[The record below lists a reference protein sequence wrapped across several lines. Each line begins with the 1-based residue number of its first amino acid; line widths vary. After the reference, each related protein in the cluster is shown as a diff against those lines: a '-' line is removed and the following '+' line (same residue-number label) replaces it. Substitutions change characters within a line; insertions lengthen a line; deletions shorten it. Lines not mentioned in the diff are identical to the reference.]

1 MTAEGLKV
9 LQSRHGPAETLQRIE
24 VAMARYGMAVFARVD
39 HGAAAEKVG
48 MELRPTVVLLFG
60 NPRAGTPLMQKTPT
74 IAIDLPI
81 KMLVWQDEQ
90 GVTRLGYNDPG
101 WLLRRH
107 GAPHDGSA
115 DVMTEA
121 LAAIASEATT

>member
-9 LQSRHGPAETLQRIE
+9 LQSRHGPVETLQRIE

-81 KMLVWQDEQ
+81 KMLVWQDER
-90 GVTRLGYNDPG
+90 GVTRLGYNDPS

-107 GAPHDGSA
+107 GTPNDGSA

>member
-9 LQSRHGPAETLQRIE
+9 LPSRHGPAETLQRIE
-24 VAMARYGMAVFARVD
+24 VAMARYGMTVFARVD
-39 HGAAAEKVG
+39 HGAAAEKAG
-48 MELRPTVVLLFG
+48 MKLRPTVVLLFG
-60 NPRAGTPLMQKTPT
+60 NPRAGTPLMQQTQT

-90 GVTRLGYNDPG
+90 GVTRLGYNDPA

-107 GAPHDGSA
+107 GAPNDGSA
-115 DVMTEA
+115 DMMTEA